1 MSVVKVKPAT
11 PAKSG
16 RTAEGAGATEAHAES
31 RSATPSASQRLI
43 LATVKNR
50 PSQVKTAGPCYPPFR
65 PPMTRALAAL
75 YRLLYDGVL
84 CRVPEPTAIA
94 LGQGALKLLPLDR
107 LGAFRL
113 EDPRLATTLGGVRL
127 PNPLILAAQYYDPT
141 ILRRAMGLGFGAVTA
156 KSITVNPRPGH
167 PQPNLVRTRS
177 AAGPGL
183 VNCNGFQNPGLTA
196 FRASLAG
203 LAHRV
208 PLIVSVAGESVQD
221 YVTLVQ
227 ALAPLGDLVEMNVS
241 SPNTKLVYAWSERPQ
256 ELRAVLETLGGLSPR
271 PLSVKLSPDFAE
283 VNERDI
289 IPAALEAGVRMINY
303 GNTRRIDEPR
313 LSQRTG
319 GLSGP
324 DIFPATLENV
334 RRTRKRFGDAVE
346 IIATGGVDTPDK
358 AVALLRAGARA
369 VGYFTGFITRGPIL
383 ARRILERL
391 VQEP

>member
-1 MSVVKVKPAT
+1 
-11 PAKSG
+11 
-16 RTAEGAGATEAHAES
+16 
-31 RSATPSASQRLI
+31 
-43 LATVKNR
+43 
-50 PSQVKTAGPCYPPFR
+50 
-65 PPMTRALAAL
+65 MTRALAAL

-84 CRVPEPTAIA
+84 CRVPEPMAIA

-107 LGAFRL
+107 LRAFRL

-127 PNPLILAAQYYDPT
+127 PNPLILAAQYYDPA

-256 ELRAVLETLGGLSPR
+256 ELRAVLETLGRLSPR

-289 IPAALEAGVRMINY
+289 IPAALEAGVRVINY

-391 VQEP
+391 LQEP